1 MYSQLQVKDLNVS
14 SMHLLLH
21 LLSLP
26 YILLIFMILTKPNQ
40 TEPEPL
46 NPNLISYCFLL
57 LLAHFPP
64 HLSHISR
71 PFSSTFPSL
80 ILFFLMFVSLFLLLS
95 RSPPPFPYFLLL
107 LLAPFLFFLL
117 LYLLMFLILSPSCS
131 IASSFSLLLA
141 PLSAPFPHLLC
152 IFLLLSP
159 TTCSFPCSFSL
170 LLSPFI
176 APLPHFL
183 HLFFL
188 LVQVRFHPKNPTV
201 VASGSLDHEVRLWD
215 SETGNCI
222 ASHDFCNTPTPHSSR
237 LNTTLSFETA
247 RHPFKDCIPL
257 CSRVRTTLFKT
268 SYHSF

>member
-1 MYSQLQVKDLNVS
+1 
-14 SMHLLLH
+14 
-21 LLSLP
+21 
-26 YILLIFMILTKPNQ
+26 
-40 TEPEPL
+40 
-46 NPNLISYCFLL
+46 
-57 LLAHFPP
+57 
-64 HLSHISR
+64 
-71 PFSSTFPSL
+71 
-80 ILFFLMFVSLFLLLS
+80 MFVSLFLLLS
-95 RSPPPFPYFLLL
+95 RFPPHFPYFLLL
-107 LLAPFLFFLL
+107 LLAPFLLFLL

-141 PLSAPFPHLLC
+141 PLPAPIPHLLC

-159 TTCSFPCSFSL
+159 PTCSFSL

-237 LNTTLSFETA
+237 LNTTLSFEAA
-247 RHPFKDCIPL
+247 RHPF
-257 CSRVRTTLFKT
+257 
-268 SYHSF
+268 